1 MWRMVGRPER
11 SDPDELVFNLF
22 HSSTADKGFNF
33 VGYTNKAYDKIA
45 EDQRRRIDIKREGA
59 GRRGAEDGR
68 SRRALRVSR
77 APQERRRLPAPSGT
91 PASIVD
97 QGGIGIRNFW
107 TFVKAAPASDKKDM
121 IVNSGRR

>member
-33 VGYTNKAYDKIA
+33 VGYTNKAYNKIA
-45 EDQRRRIDIKREGA
+45 EDQRRETDPHQAQGA
-59 GRRGAEDGR
+59 GRRSAEDGR
-68 SRRALRVSR
+68 SRCALRVPR
-77 APQERRRLPAPSGT
+77 APQERRRVSASVWKPS
-91 PASIVD
+91 SIVD

-107 TFVKAAPASDKKDM
+107 TFVEAEPASA
-121 IVNSGRR
+121 RRT